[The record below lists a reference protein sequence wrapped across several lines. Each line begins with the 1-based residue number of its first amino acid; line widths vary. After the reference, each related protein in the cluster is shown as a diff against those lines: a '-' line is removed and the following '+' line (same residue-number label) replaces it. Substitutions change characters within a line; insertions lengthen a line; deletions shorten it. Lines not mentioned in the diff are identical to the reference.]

1 MVSVNGSFSYPIK
14 KAAII
19 AQAQDKA
26 KEEDKSWSEYLIGLV
41 EADLREEPSEE
52 EKSGFIPRLF
62 ENRKEEQQ
70 QKDWI
75 MTAATNE
82 ELIRLSSSLKET
94 HKQIICRRDTEN
106 SQRNRE
112 EKWKRMQRP
121 IPDVSNLIVGS
132 FGLTTG
138 SNNDNSIPIDSEYE
152 NIEEATDK
160 GYK

>member
-62 ENRKEEQQ
+62 ENRKERAATEGL
-70 QKDWI
+70 DYDG
-75 MTAATNE
+75 ATNE
-82 ELIRLSSSLKET
+82 ELIRLSSTSRK
-94 HKQIICRRDTEN
+94 
-106 SQRNRE
+106 
-112 EKWKRMQRP
+112 
-121 IPDVSNLIVGS
+121 LIS
-132 FGLTTG
+132 R
-138 SNNDNSIPIDSEYE
+138 
-152 NIEEATDK
+152 
-160 GYK
+160 

>member
-70 QKDWI
+70 KDWI

-82 ELIRLSSSLKET
+82 ELIRLSGPSRK
-94 HKQIICRRDTEN
+94 
-106 SQRNRE
+106 
-112 EKWKRMQRP
+112 
-121 IPDVSNLIVGS
+121 LIS
-132 FGLTTG
+132 R
-138 SNNDNSIPIDSEYE
+138 
-152 NIEEATDK
+152 
-160 GYK
+160 